1 MVERDDRAVVATF
14 LAERVPEAPESADLS
29 EDAAHH
35 VRVRRL
41 SPGDRVAVTDGR
53 GRKAAGSLA
62 VVAKNRVSVEL
73 EEAWSV
79 PAPPTVHLLAP
90 IGDRERMLWLAEK
103 GVELGLTSWRPVLW
117 RRSASVHPRGS
128 GESFVGKV
136 RARMISALE
145 QSGGAWLPEVRPEVR
160 GAELQQAIDGQGIRL
175 LLDPT
180 GEPLLRRPL
189 AAPVT
194 IALGPEGGLEPAE
207 REMLVAAGFTAVSLA
222 GNILRFET
230 AGVAALAVVR
240 AALAAAATVH
250 GA

>member
-14 LAERVPEAPESADLS
+14 LAEHVPEAPATVELG

-41 SPGDRVAVTDGR
+41 SVGDAVALTDGR
-53 GRKAAGSLA
+53 GRTGAGSLA
-62 VVAKNRVSVEL
+62 VVAKNRVTVEL
-73 EEAWSV
+73 QDAWDV
-79 PAPPTVHLLAP
+79 PAPTAVHLLAP

-128 GESFVGKV
+128 GEAFVAKV
-136 RARMISALE
+136 RARMVAALE
-145 QSGGAWLPEVRPEVR
+145 QSHGAWLPEIRPEVR
-160 GAELQQAIDGQGIRL
+160 GLELEGAIDGAGTRL
-175 LLDPT
+175 LLDPA
-180 GEPLLRRPL
+180 GEPVLRRPL

-207 REMLVAAGFTAVSLA
+207 RDMLVAAGFTPVSLA

-240 AALAAAATVH
+240 AALAAAAP